1 MYETGNSGNSF
12 GNLVKRVFST
22 ATAIAGGAS
31 NDSWDRASRSF
42 SNSNSSSPAA
52 VPSSN
57 AGGNSGG
64 VKSTGTSTSTGRG
77 GRDN

>member
-1 MYETGNSGNSF
+1 MFETGNNGNSF

-22 ATAIAGGAS
+22 ATTIAGAVS

-42 SNSNSSSPAA
+42 SNSNSSGGAA
-52 VPSSN
+52 IPSSN

-64 VKSTGTSTSTGRG
+64 VKSTGSSTSTGRG

>member
-1 MYETGNSGNSF
+1 MYETGTNNNSF

-22 ATAIAGGAS
+22 ATSVAGAVS
-31 NDSWDRASRSF
+31 NDSWDRAARSF
-42 SNSNSSSPAA
+42 SNSNTGGAA

>member
-1 MYETGNSGNSF
+1 MP
-12 GNLVKRVFST
+12 
-22 ATAIAGGAS
+22 
-31 NDSWDRASRSF
+31 
-42 SNSNSSSPAA
+42 SSS
-52 VPSSN
+52 